1 MEPCLHFYSVLGT
14 RSEGGPLFLTK
25 AQEHAIS
32 QYHLRLVLK
41 ADVHLGHDCQF
52 CNVTFQGASCPFL
65 KNKNKNK
72 KAQQQQK
79 SQGKKVK
86 LCYLV
91 YMGTV
96 RTWKTFVGVLLFFL
110 SLFF

>member
-65 KNKNKNK
+65 KKQKQK
-72 KAQQQQK
+72 QK
-79 SQGKKVK
+79 SPTATKITRKE
-86 LCYLV
+86 
-91 YMGTV
+91 
-96 RTWKTFVGVLLFFL
+96 
-110 SLFF
+110 S